1 MKVNNKKLLGIL
13 VLGLLWC
20 NVGFAEDYKNLLK
33 KAKTA
38 SKEQIQEIINHISV
52 GYDLEIGIAERCM
65 YDLKSTQEFGQ
76 SCEKLVSRFDAVNN
90 LGGVFAVPNFRN
102 KLSEITKALDKGEK
116 LPYINTSEFMRD
128 LKAYTR
134 KLSKF
139 EKLVSDILFL
149 KNNL

>member
-1 MKVNNKKLLGIL
+1 MKKLSLYIF
-13 VLGLLWC
+13 LGLLWC
-20 NVGFAEDYKNLLK
+20 NVGVAGDYKNLLE

-38 SKEQIQEIINHISV
+38 RKGQIQEIINHSSLGI
-52 GYDLEIGIAERCM
+52 DLEIGIAERCI
-65 YDLKSTQEFGQ
+65 YELKVTQEFGQ
-76 SCEKLVSRFDAVNN
+76 SCEKLVSRLDAVNN
-90 LGGVFAVPNFRN
+90 LNGVFAVPNFRN
-102 KLSEITKALDKGEK
+102 KLLEITEALDKGEK

-139 EKLVSDILFL
+139 EKLASDILFL